1 MLRLLAAASKLALI
15 SPAIAQ
21 DTSPAPSSQQ
31 PTPQEMPT
39 PAPSSAP
46 TDPAQ
51 PAPPTSPAPSSDT
64 AAPAAP
70 ATPKSKEDTIKE
82 VVSAEFP
89 TYDEDKSGDLSK
101 VEFGKWVTTLREQT
115 MAQQGKATTM
125 TDAEKASW
133 VKNAFAKADADKSK
147 KVSQAELETFLMG

>member
-1 MLRLLAAASKLALI
+1 MLRLIAAATTLAI
-15 SPAIAQ
+15 ITPAMAQ
-21 DTSPAPSSQQ
+21 DTSAP
-31 PTPQEMPT
+31 PPPPQEMPA

-46 TDPAQ
+46 TGPAQSAPPGDPA
-51 PAPPTSPAPSSDT
+51 
-64 AAPAAP
+64 AAAA
-70 ATPKSKEDTIKE
+70 PKSKEETIKE

-89 TYDEDKSGDLSK
+89 TYDADKSGDLNK
-101 VEFGKWVTTLREQT
+101 DEFGKWVTTLREQT
-115 MAQQGKATTM
+115 MAQQGKPATM